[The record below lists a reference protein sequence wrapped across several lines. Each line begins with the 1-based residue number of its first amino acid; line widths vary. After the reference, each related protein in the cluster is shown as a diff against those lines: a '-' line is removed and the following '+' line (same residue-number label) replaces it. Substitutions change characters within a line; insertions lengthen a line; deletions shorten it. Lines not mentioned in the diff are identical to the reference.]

1 MQQDNPL
8 YEEQE
13 IRMDMFEPSDD
24 ETEGMI
30 IYEYE

>member
-13 IRMDMFEPSDD
+13 IRMDMFEPSD
-24 ETEGMI
+24 ETKGMI